1 MPYSAPNIVFRMRWM
16 IGIALLAIA
25 ASTVALTGSRA
36 ALPAAD
42 APVAAAETLPSLN
55 PALADLAARS
65 PHKRVEVIVQ
75 LNPGT
80 ARGAAAPLVRE
91 LGGKVTRDLHI
102 INAVAAELPAAGARE
117 LASRPEVR
125 AVSPNAATK
134 PQATGD
140 GLATSYNAS
149 IQTPYLWNTYRG
161 NGRGVGVAVV
171 DTGIAGD
178 LADFR
183 TSSLD
188 KSLARHRLRG
198 RQPRRQ
204 DRDRHATATARTS
217 PASSPGTRA
226 TATTATPTRA
236 ASWASPRPRT

>member
-1 MPYSAPNIVFRMRWM
+1 MPYSLPNIVFRMRWM

-25 ASTVALTGSRA
+25 ALAGPRA
-36 ALPAAD
+36 AAPAAED
-42 APVAAAETLPSLN
+42 PVAAAQTLPSLT

-65 PHKRVEVIVQ
+65 PRKRVEVIVQ

-80 ARGAAAPLVRE
+80 ARASVTPLVRE
-91 LGGKVTRDLHI
+91 VGGKVTRDLHI
-102 INAVAAELPAAGARE
+102 INGVAAELPAAGARE

-134 PQATGD
+134 AQATGD
-140 GLATSYNAS
+140 GLATSYNQS
-149 IQTPYLWNTYRG
+149 IQSPYLWNTYGG

-183 TSSLD
+183 VSSLD
-188 KSLARHRLRG
+188 K
-198 RQPRRQ
+198 
-204 DRDRHATATARTS
+204 TS
-217 PASSPGTRA
+217 R
-226 TATTATPTRA
+226 
-236 ASWASPRPRT
+236 